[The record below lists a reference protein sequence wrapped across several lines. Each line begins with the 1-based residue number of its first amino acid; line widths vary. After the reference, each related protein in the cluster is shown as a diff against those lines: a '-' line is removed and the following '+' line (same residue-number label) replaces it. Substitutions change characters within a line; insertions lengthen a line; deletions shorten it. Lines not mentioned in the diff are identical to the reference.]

1 MRLGV
6 MSGAEAPQ
14 PIEAY
19 VERARELEAAG
30 LDDLWMAHT
39 FSFDAVAVLGLI
51 GREVPGIGVGTAVT
65 PTYPRHPM
73 ALAQQALTSAAMTGN
88 RFTLGIGLSHK
99 VLIED
104 MLGLSYARPAA
115 HMRAYL
121 EVLLP
126 LLRGERVAVAN
137 PEYEVTGIQLVTP
150 GTEPPSVVLAALGPA
165 MLQLA
170 GEVADGTSLWMV
182 GERTLAE
189 YILPRLL
196 RAAEAA
202 AKPRPQVIM
211 ALPVAVVADPDA
223 AREQGAQDLT
233 VYGQLPSYRAM
244 LDREGVA
251 GPADLAVLGDEALL
265 MGALDRFADLGV
277 THFNASIMDVE
288 VGAWERTQTCLAAW
302 SKQRAS

>member
-1 MRLGV
+1 MRIGV
-6 MSGAEAPQ
+6 MSGAEAPS
-14 PIEAY
+14 ALAAF
-19 VERARELEAAG
+19 VERARATEAAG

-39 FSFDAVAVLGLI
+39 FSFDAIATLGWV
-51 GREVPGIGVGTAVT
+51 GSQVERIGVGTAVT
-65 PTYPRHPM
+65 PTYPRHPT
-73 ALAQQALTSAAMTGN
+73 ALAQQALTTAAMTGN

-126 LLRGERVAVAN
+126 LLRGERVAVSN
-137 PEYEVTGIQLVTP
+137 DEYAVNGLQLVTP
-150 GTEPPSVVLAALGPA
+150 GAEPPPVVLAALGPA

-170 GEVADGTSLWMV
+170 GELADGTSLWMV
-182 GERTLAE
+182 GERTLTE
-189 YILPRLL
+189 HILPRLE
-196 RAAEAA
+196 RAAAA
-202 AKPRPQVIM
+202 ATRPAPKVIH
-211 ALPVAVVADPDA
+211 ALPVAVVADAEA
-223 AREQGAQDLT
+223 ARERVAQALT

-265 MGALDRFADLGV
+265 MGTLDRLAGLGV

-288 VGAWERTQTCLAAW
+288 EGAWARTQTCLANW
-302 SKQRAS
+302 CRQRA

>member
-1 MRLGV
+1 MRVGL

-14 PIEAY
+14 PIDAY
-19 VERARELEAAG
+19 VARARELEAAG

-39 FSFDAVAVLGLI
+39 FSHDAVTTLGLV
-51 GREVPGIGVGTAVT
+51 GHQVPRIGVGTAVT
-65 PTYPRHPM
+65 PTYPRHPT
-73 ALAQQALTSAAMTGN
+73 ALAQQALTAAAMTGN
-88 RFTLGIGLSHK
+88 RFTLGIGLSHR

-121 EVLLP
+121 EVLMP
-126 LLRGERVAVAN
+126 LLRGERVQVAN
-137 PEYEVTGIQLVTP
+137 PEYEVNGVQLVTP
-150 GTEPPSVVLAALGPA
+150 GAEPPAVLLAALGPA

-170 GEVADGTSLWMV
+170 GELAAGTSLWMV
-182 GERTLAE
+182 GEKTLTDH
-189 YILPRLL
+189 ILPRLT

-202 AKPRPQVIM
+202 MQPPPQVVL
-211 ALPVAVVADPDA
+211 ALPVAVVADADA
-223 AREQGAQDLT
+223 AREKVAQALT

-265 MGALDRFADLGV
+265 ARTLDRLADLGV

-288 VGAWERTQTCLAAW
+288 PGAWARTQTCLANW
-302 SKQRAS
+302 RKQRA

>member
-14 PIEAY
+14 PVEAY
-19 VERARELEAAG
+19 VERARSLESAG

-39 FSFDAVAVLGLI
+39 FSFDAVAMLGLI
-51 GREVPGIGVGTAVT
+51 GREVPRIGVGTAVT
-65 PTYPRHPM
+65 PTYPRHPT

-137 PEYEVTGIQLVTP
+137 PEYEVTGVQLVTP
-150 GTEPPSVVLAALGPA
+150 GAEPPPVVLAALGPA

-170 GEVADGTSLWMV
+170 GELADGTSLWMV
-182 GERTLAE
+182 GERTLTE
-189 YILPRLL
+189 HILPRLL

-202 AKPRPQVIM
+202 ARPRPQVIM
-211 ALPVAVVADPDA
+211 ALPVAVVSDADA
-223 AREQGAQDLT
+223 ARQKVAQALT

-288 VGAWERTQTCLAAW
+288 AGAWERTQTCLATW
-302 SKQRAS
+302 CKQRA

>member
-1 MRLGV
+1 
-6 MSGAEAPQ
+6 MSGAEAPS
-14 PIEAY
+14 ALAAF
-19 VERARELEAAG
+19 VERAQAIEAAG
-30 LDDLWMAHT
+30 LDDLWMANT
-39 FSFDAVAVLGLI
+39 FSFDAVSTMGWVGSQVA
-51 GREVPGIGVGTAVT
+51 GIGVGTAVT
-65 PTYPRHPM
+65 PTYPRHPT

-126 LLRGERVAVAN
+126 LLRGERVVVGNDEYAVN
-137 PEYEVTGIQLVTP
+137 GLQLVVP
-150 GTEPPSVVLAALGPA
+150 GAEPPPVVLAALGPA

-170 GEVADGTSLWMV
+170 GELADGTSLWMV
-182 GERTLAE
+182 GERTLTE
-189 YILPRLL
+189 HILPRLQ
-196 RAAEAA
+196 RAAAGAA
-202 AKPRPQVIM
+202 RPSPNVIH
-211 ALPVAVVADPDA
+211 ALPVAVVADADA
-223 AREQGAQDLT
+223 ARERVAQALT

-265 MGALDRFADLGV
+265 MGTLDRLADLGV

-288 VGAWERTQTCLAAW
+288 EGAWARTQACLASW
-302 SKQRAS
+302 RQQRA